1 MNINR
6 IYIYGRIALAGW
18 LLLCVFSSCETE
30 EARQPETEGLR
41 ICLRL
46 PEALTVETKAA
57 GDKILDGITIGDVW
71 VLQYAADSTFKHKQY
86 ISGTDILAAAA
97 NQTITLTTSGFS
109 NEDSR
114 FYVIA
119 NAGNTNSTSSFSG
132 TETELQALFRATND
146 GWSQSEYNLVSAGP
160 VVYKAQTG
168 TSSDKA
174 VIVAPL
180 QRAFARVQVAWKF
193 TGSTG
198 SGTVKINS
206 VKVTNLPKK
215 MAFYARGGRPAGI
228 AYPDIGDIIKDT
240 KTVSSQSLTQ
250 NSTLTFY
257 MPGNLRG
264 MGTGTKFTDKNVVA
278 NGPGGTLAGC
288 TYLELE
294 GTYTYP
300 GSSGQ
305 IGVKYRI
312 YLGGNLVND
321 YNIRR
326 GYSYAVTFNISGANS
341 ADVRVTVTDDN
352 VVVFDDVE
360 TVDNTVDF

>member
-86 ISGTDILAAAA
+86 ISNIKAAAA
-97 NQTITLTTSGFS
+97 NQTITLETSGFS

-132 TETELQALFRATND
+132 TETELQALFRATDN

-160 VVYKAQTG
+160 VVYKARTG
-168 TSSDKA
+168 TSSDQA

-180 QRAFARVQVAWKF
+180 QRAFARVQVAWK
-193 TGSTG
+193 GSDA
-198 SGTVKINS
+198 VEINR

-228 AYPDIGDIIKDT
+228 AYPDIGDIMTDT

-264 MGTGTKFTDKNVVA
+264 MGTGTKFTDKNVEA
-278 NGPGGTLAGC
+278 NGPGGTLNGC